1 MDYSK
6 MVSLIEKLCQDKGI
20 SKTTAYVQSGVGKDF
35 GANIKKGNIPSAEKV
50 KALADYL
57 NCSTDYLL
65 GRKAAPETAA
75 PFQTQKEQQLLAAYK
90 AHPELQFAVDKL
102 LGIDG
107 EDTETIKIVAR
118 SKDGD
123 PVITEKVPKS
133 KVKAAVEDKSIQ
145 SDEDL

>member
-6 MVSLIEKLCQDKGI
+6 MISLIEQLCQDRGI

-65 GRKAAPETAA
+65 GRTAVPSA
-75 PFQTQKEQQLLAAYK
+75 ESTSMSNHEKELLAIMSTLNDEGIKQLLKQARYIASDDEYK
-90 AHPELQFAVDKL
+90 K
-102 LGIDG
+102 GG
-107 EDTETIKIVAR
+107 
-118 SKDGD
+118 
-123 PVITEKVPKS
+123 
-133 KVKAAVEDKSIQ
+133 Q
-145 SDEDL
+145 SDVAKEA